1 MADFVRMAAV
11 AQRLIQANGR
21 TVTIIRHGKNPQD
34 TDQPWRGS
42 SEYPVATVTGIAA
55 FVAASDLGYKVR
67 DAENVKRA
75 DKVALFAAADD
86 GGQPLEDFDVIQ
98 DGDAV
103 WHIVRCEVLQPGSTR
118 LLYMFEVA
126 R

>member
-1 MADFVRMAAV
+1 MADFSKMAAV

-21 TVTIIRHGKNPQD
+21 TVTIVRHGKNPQD
-34 TDQPWRGS
+34 SDKPWRGS
-42 SEYPVATVTGIAA
+42 SEYPAATVTGKAA

-86 GGQPLEDFDVIQ
+86 GGQALEDFDVIE
-98 DGDAV
+98 DGASV
-103 WHIVRCEVLQPGSTR
+103 WHIMRVEVLQPATTR